1 MGYLRRYEVIYVGG
15 KGELHQREKKE
26 RKKTTFENYMN
37 SGKVAVVASA

>member
-1 MGYLRRYEVIYVGG
+1 MIYVGG

-26 RKKTTFENYMN
+26 RKKTTFENYITD